1 MSRPLRFLL
10 SGYYGFGNAGDEAV
24 LSGIVERLRSDYP
37 DADIT
42 VLSADPAAT
51 ANTHGVAA
59 VQRWRLASVWSALGR
74 CDVLL
79 QGGGSLIQDVT
90 SRLSA
95 VYYLGVLRLAR
106 LRRVPTVIL
115 AQGLGPL
122 RNPVLRAWTR
132 REFRAAAA
140 VTVRDQDSLDE
151 LGRLGV
157 TSPSPVLV
165 ADPALL
171 MTPRRHGSATAD
183 AAPRAVIAA
192 RDWPGAAGAHASC
205 RALARWLWE
214 SRGLEV
220 DVVAF
225 QDPGDVTL
233 ARDISEA
240 SVGCRLVSGLGH
252 PADIVTLVARA
263 DLVVAMRLHGLI
275 LAAAQCVPAVG
286 ISYDPKVSA
295 FGAAAGQPVLGL
307 RECTPETLITACE
320 QALEQA
326 DALAGQR
333 RETAEGLRAA
343 AGESFQMVREV
354 TRRLGRV

>member
-1 MSRPLRFLL
+1 MSPPLHFLL

-24 LSGIVERLRSDYP
+24 LAAIVEHLRADYP

-42 VLSADPAAT
+42 VLSSDPAAT
-51 ANTHGVAA
+51 ANMHGVAA
-59 VQRWRLASVWSALGR
+59 VQRWRLPAVWSALGR

-90 SRLSA
+90 SRVSA
-95 VYYLGVLRLAR
+95 VYYLGVLALAR

-132 REFRAAAA
+132 REFSAAAA
-140 VTVRDQDSLDE
+140 ITVRDGDSLEE
-151 LGRLGV
+151 LARLSV

-165 ADPALL
+165 ADPAVLL
-171 MTPRRHGSATAD
+171 TPRRHASGTAQVP
-183 AAPRAVIAA
+183 PRALIAV
-192 RDWPGAAGAHASC
+192 REWPGAEVAHESC

-214 SRGLEV
+214 KRGLEV

-225 QDPGDVTL
+225 QDPGDVNL
-233 ARDISEA
+233 ARYISEA
-240 SVGCRLVSGLGH
+240 AMGCRLVSGLGH
-252 PADIVTLVARA
+252 PAEFVSLVARA

-275 LAAAQCVPAVG
+275 FAAAQCVPAVG
-286 ISYDPKVSA
+286 ISYDPKLDA

-307 RECTPETLITACE
+307 RECTPEALIAACE
-320 QALEQA
+320 QALEHA
-326 DALAGQR
+326 GDLAAQR
-333 RETAEGLRAA
+333 HETAEALRAA
-343 AGESFQMVREV
+343 AGESFQMLREV
-354 TRRLGRV
+354 TRRLGRG